1 MFTGII
7 VSAFIACPAFVKV
20 PTSGDGYKLIPLD
33 NIEIVHKFETEGFG
47 HQMYID
53 LIKCEDDCDRI
64 RVNPEDE
71 ESVSE
76 TLLCG
81 QNRNDKN
88 Q

>member
-1 MFTGII
+1 MLTGII
-7 VSAFIACPAFVKV
+7 VSAFITCPAFIKV
-20 PTSGDGYKLIPLD
+20 PTSGEEYKLIPLD
-33 NIEIVHKFETEGFG
+33 NIEIVHKFKTEAFG
-47 HQMYID
+47 DEMYID
-53 LIKCEDDCDRI
+53 LKECEDDCDRI

-81 QNRNDKN
+81 QNRNEKK

>member
-20 PTSGDGYKLIPLD
+20 PTNGDGYKLIPLD

-47 HQMYID
+47 HHMYID
-53 LIKCEDDCDRI
+53 LIKCEDNCDRI

-81 QNRNDKN
+81 QNGKK